1 MDERTEQLMNRK
13 LDGELTEA
21 EALDLDKQ
29 LIKSP
34 EVRALLAE
42 LEQNDAVAGRVLR
55 DTLAGKDTD
64 WTTAQP
70 LPAQHTA
77 RRWSWNRW
85 LIAAAACA
93 ALAAGLARVA
103 IWPGSQGPNPDKQ
116 PSMWVEGPRSE
127 SGTAPSLAADDT
139 RTRDAWSHMELL
151 DSAKANP
158 HRVIGVIDE
167 ETRSVYLLEV
177 EQPPLRVTPVS
188 VTY

>member
-34 EVRALLAE
+34 QARALLAE

-55 DTLAGKDTD
+55 DALAGKGTE
-64 WTTAQP
+64 WTTAHP
-70 LPAQHTA
+70 LPAQHMA

-85 LIAAAACA
+85 IIAAAACT
-93 ALAAGLARVA
+93 ALAAGLAHMA
-103 IWPGSQGPNPDKQ
+103 IEPGSQGPNPDRQ
-116 PSMWVEGPRSE
+116 PGMWVEGPRNE
-127 SGTAPSLAADDT
+127 YGMAPSLATDDN
-139 RTRDAWSHMELL
+139 RTMDAWLRMELL

-158 HRVIGVIDE
+158 DRLIGVIDE

-177 EQPPLRVTPVS
+177 EQPPLRVMPVG